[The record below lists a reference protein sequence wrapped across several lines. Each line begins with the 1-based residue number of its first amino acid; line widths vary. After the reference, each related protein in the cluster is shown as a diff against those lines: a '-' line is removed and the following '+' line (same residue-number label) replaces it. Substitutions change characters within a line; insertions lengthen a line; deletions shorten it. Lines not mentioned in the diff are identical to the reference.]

1 MNFLLFFFLF
11 FLRGCIPAD
20 SPRQKRKQFSPAA
33 QCATSRSYV
42 EIDFAQPTSHFE
54 EGKRPV
60 VERAVSPATLLA
72 RDLAV
77 EAGERYGEG
86 LHGTHGV
93 LVVQRE
99 NVVRYPAKLHHYV
112 VH

>member
-1 MNFLLFFFLF
+1 M
-11 FLRGCIPAD
+11 CIPAE
-20 SPRQKRKQFSPAA
+20 SPRQKRKAFSPAA
-33 QCATSRSYV
+33 QCARSRGYVEVDFAQRTSRS
-42 EIDFAQPTSHFE
+42 E
-54 EGKRPV
+54 EGERPV
-60 VERAVSPATLLA
+60 VERAVSPAALLA
-72 RDLAV
+72 CDLAI